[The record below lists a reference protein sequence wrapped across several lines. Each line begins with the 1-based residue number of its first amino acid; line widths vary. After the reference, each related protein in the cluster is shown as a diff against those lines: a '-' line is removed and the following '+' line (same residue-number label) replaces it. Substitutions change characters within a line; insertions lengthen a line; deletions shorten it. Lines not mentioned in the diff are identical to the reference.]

1 MDFIATIT
9 LDLPMT
15 ARNEDAAQDRHQT
28 ISDFIERAI
37 QEAKGKPR
45 FLDIS
50 GGIDVQVEIE
60 EN

>member
-1 MDFIATIT
+1 
-9 LDLPMT
+9 MT